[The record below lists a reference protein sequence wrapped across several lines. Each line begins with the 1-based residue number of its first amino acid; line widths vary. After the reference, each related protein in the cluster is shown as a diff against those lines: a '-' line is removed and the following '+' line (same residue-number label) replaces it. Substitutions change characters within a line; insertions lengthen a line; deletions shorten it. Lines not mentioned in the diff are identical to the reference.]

1 MSYTKL
7 NQLIG
12 DIVDHKENKQVIV
25 TTHSSFVANK
35 LGLESL
41 VILNDHKTV
50 RLNNLSDDTQIFF
63 TRLAGYDTLRLILCK
78 KAILVEGDSDE
89 LIVQKAY
96 KDNHDD
102 RLPIQDLVD
111 VISVGTSFLRFLEI
125 AEKINQ
131 PVVVITD
138 NDGDV
143 EAVKKKYANY
153 LDSNKKDFVDISFD
167 EEVDSGTLKIGDKKF
182 NYNTLEPK
190 LVKANSLDVFNKI
203 LDTNYE
209 NLDDLHKHMR
219 QNKTDCALKVYSSTE
234 KIVFPRY
241 IADAV
246 K

>member
-1 MSYTKL
+1 M
-7 NQLIG
+7 
-12 DIVDHKENKQVIV
+12 
-25 TTHSSFVANK
+25 
-35 LGLESL
+35 
-41 VILNDHKTV
+41 
-50 RLNNLSDDTQIFF
+50 
-63 TRLAGYDTLRLILCK
+63 
-78 KAILVEGDSDE
+78 DS
-89 LIVQKAY
+89 
-96 KDNHDD
+96 HDS
-102 RLPIQDLVD
+102 RLPIQDSVD

-143 EAVKKKYANY
+143 AAIKKKYENY
-153 LDSNKKDFVDISFD
+153 LDNSKKDFIDISYD
-167 EEVDSGTLKIGDKKF
+167 DEVDSGALEINGKKF

-203 LDTNYE
+203 LGTDYK

-219 QNKTDCALKVYSSTE
+219 ENKTDCALKVYTSAE